1 MQRLVDA
8 DGHRLPYQTHFSHVE
23 VSSTYDIYEKKVID
37 RTRQSNF
44 VVVVALFDTIDVP
57 VHLKP

>member
-1 MQRLVDA
+1 MQRFVDA
-8 DGHRLPYQTHFSHVE
+8 DGDRLPYQTHFSHVE
-23 VSSTYDIYEKKVID
+23 VSSTYDIHRKVID

>member
-1 MQRLVDA
+1 MDIDYPIRLTFLMSRSVQRMI
-8 DGHRLPYQTHFSHVE
+8 
-23 VSSTYDIYEKKVID
+23 STKKKVID